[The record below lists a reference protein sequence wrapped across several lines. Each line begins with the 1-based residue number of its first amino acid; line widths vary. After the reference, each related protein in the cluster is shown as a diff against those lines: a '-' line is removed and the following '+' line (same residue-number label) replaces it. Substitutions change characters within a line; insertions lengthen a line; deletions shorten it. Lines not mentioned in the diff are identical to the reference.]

1 MGLDWASRQA
11 LRAAAGVKLPR
22 RDKIGWVLLPIAL
35 CAAVLA
41 WLAWRGRMPSRQ
53 TLNVASSLLLLASEV
68 IALPPPRA
76 RPLPHA
82 SERLELTTIGVLL
95 WHTAGV
101 SAVRGGLYLRTAPSS
116 DALFAS
122 ELYLVARRVGGLAP
136 GLWHY
141 APQHHALALLQR
153 GAADAAALG
162 LPHAVREA
170 DAVLVA
176 TALFRRSGHKYGD
189 RTYRF
194 VLADLG
200 HALENLRVA
209 PAAPSSADRL
219 EVIAQAL
226 PLADLAAVLDAMSA
240 PPPQLSH
247 AVRIHVLTPLVQGL
261 APRAWRWQ
269 AAGRRLRPATEATAG
284 LHRRAR
290 AAALDQDVVGDA
302 AVVFVLTIDRGAFAA
317 DPAGAARG
325 YRHALLEAGLV
336 GERVYLE
343 AGSRGLGVCAVG
355 AFYDDEAAE
364 LIAIDPARE
373 WPLHFVALGLPG

>member
-1 MGLDWASRQA
+1 M
-11 LRAAAGVKLPR
+11 LRRARFRAPAGAGVKLPR
-22 RDKIGWVLLPIAL
+22 MDKIGWVLLPIAL
-35 CAAVLA
+35 CAVVLA

-101 SAVRGGLYLRTAPSS
+101 SAVRGGLHLRT
-116 DALFAS
+116 
-122 ELYLVARRVGGLAP
+122 
-136 GLWHY
+136 
-141 APQHHALALLQR
+141 
-153 GAADAAALG
+153 
-162 LPHAVREA
+162 
-170 DAVLVA
+170 
-176 TALFRRSGHKYGD
+176 
-189 RTYRF
+189 
-194 VLADLG
+194 
-200 HALENLRVA
+200 
-209 PAAPSSADRL
+209 APSSADRL
-219 EVIAQAL
+219 EVIAQRRFAAQAL
-226 PLADLAAVLDAMSA
+226 PLANLAAVLDAMSA

-364 LIAIDPARE
+364 LIAIDAARE